1 MLYTAVFTKKKRLFQ
16 KAYVIEGE
24 TIYITDT
31 KRAKEKFLKSGIK
44 NVVFTHDVTYD
55 AVLGD
60 LVTPMAHY
68 DGAFLFTYLE
78 KMLLDLTSFLKIELP
93 VETMAIT
100 DAAFVPVAVKYARIV
115 MVDAM
120 GEDEVIDGVNVIYSK
135 RLKKMPDM
143 AVIFT
148 ENRFPPMPGVP
159 TVDIREG
166 AESTN
171 RCKTWETLSFK
182 CDLLPYEIN
191 AKALMYLLK
200 NEEKVS
206 FQLTNT
212 RKKLPPLFTF
222 R

>member
-16 KAYVIEGE
+16 RAYEIEGE

-31 KRAKEKFLKSGIK
+31 KRAKEKFLKSGIR
-44 NVVFTHDVTYD
+44 NVVFTRDVTRD
-55 AVLGD
+55 AVFGS
-60 LVTPMAHY
+60 LVTPMAYY
-68 DGAFLFTYLE
+68 DGDFLFKYLE
-78 KMLLDLTSFLKIELP
+78 KMLLDLTAFLKIKLP

-100 DAAFVPVAVKYARIV
+100 DKAFVPVAVKYAKV
-115 MVDAM
+115 VTACGK
-120 GEDEVIDGVNVIYSK
+120 GEDEVIDGVNIICSK
-135 RLKKMPDM
+135 KLKKMPDV

-148 ENRFPPMPGVP
+148 QNRFPPMPGVP

-166 AESTN
+166 AKSSG
-171 RCKTWETLSFK
+171 RCLTHETLCFK
-182 CDLLPYEIN
+182 CSILPYEIS
-191 AKALMYLLK
+191 AKALMYLLH
-200 NEEKVS
+200 NGEDLS